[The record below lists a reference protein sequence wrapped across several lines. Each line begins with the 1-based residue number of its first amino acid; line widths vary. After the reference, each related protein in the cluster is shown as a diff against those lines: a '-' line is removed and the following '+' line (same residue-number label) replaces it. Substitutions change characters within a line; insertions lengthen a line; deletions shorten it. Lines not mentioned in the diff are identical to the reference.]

1 MLFFFTKEV
10 FRIFGERIKNRFDL
24 KGKDFSEDYMRY
36 VFFTS
41 LLEAREEEKDSL
53 LVHMDLEFPY
63 EKLLANNELA
73 GKKLDMWVS
82 NASPEIAI
90 ECKYHRVFKN
100 AALGLPMNAGSIFE
114 DLRRLSEI
122 KRGYQ
127 KDVACYL
134 VYVTT
139 ETMAAFFY
147 KNYENFFELK
157 EGDSSKITKKFI
169 LSEVPIFKKQIN
181 KKGDAKAFECT
192 ITNVFADE
200 SGKEESKIYIRI
212 FEVDI

>member
-10 FRIFGERIKNRFDL
+10 FRTFGERIKNRFSHMGDN
-24 KGKDFSEDYMRY
+24 FSEDYMRC
-36 VFFTS
+36 VLLTS
-41 LLEAREEEKDSL
+41 LLRKATEKDKDSL

-63 EKLLANNELA
+63 EKLLANNELE

-82 NASPEIAI
+82 HASPKIAI
-90 ECKYHRVFKN
+90 ECKYHKKN
-100 AALGLPMNAGSIFE
+100 KGGKNMPLPMNAGKVFE
-114 DLRRLSEI
+114 DLRRLSKI

-127 KDVACYL
+127 GDVACYF

-139 ETMAAFFY
+139 EPMAKYFY

-157 EGDSSKITKKFI
+157 EGDSSEITKKFI
-169 LSEVPIFKKQIN
+169 LSCPPIFQSQI
-181 KKGDAKAFECT
+181 GGAFKCT

-200 SGKEESKIYIRI
+200 SGKEESKIYIKI
-212 FEVDI
+212 FKVET